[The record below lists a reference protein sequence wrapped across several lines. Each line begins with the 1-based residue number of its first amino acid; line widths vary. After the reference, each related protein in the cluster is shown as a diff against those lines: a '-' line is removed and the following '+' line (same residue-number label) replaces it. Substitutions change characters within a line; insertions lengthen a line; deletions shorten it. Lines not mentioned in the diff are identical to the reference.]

1 MKNPVEESPVRGE
14 EKYMAV
20 LHVAGISLGS
30 FAMAGA
36 ALLAFFFALLKLAAA
51 MLFFVSLDVAPVTA
65 FFASFDIVEKPLIL
79 MLVDIVDTSLLG
91 AILLTFSFGL
101 KSVFLGRRYMVMAF
115 DIKDINELK
124 EYLIGLVITL
134 MATRFLERTL
144 RAEPDVNL
152 FQVGL
157 GVAAVILALAAYELV
172 LKGHKQARS
181 SLTEE

>member
-1 MKNPVEESPVRGE
+1 
-14 EKYMAV
+14 
-20 LHVAGISLGS
+20 
-30 FAMAGA
+30 
-36 ALLAFFFALLKLAAA
+36 
-51 MLFFVSLDVAPVTA
+51 
-65 FFASFDIVEKPLIL
+65 

-172 LKGHKQARS
+172 LKGHKQPRS